1 MDVDLL
7 EGLVAQDL
15 ANVRGRSRPEE
26 EMLEIVGSLGTF
38 SITWEDVHHKWCI
51 PLWNAFAKKVGIEIE
66 VTPGETCRVAL
77 KK

>member
-1 MDVDLL
+1 
-7 EGLVAQDL
+7 
-15 ANVRGRSRPEE
+15 
-26 EMLEIVGSLGTF
+26 MLEIVGSLGTF

-51 PLWNAFAKKVGIEIE
+51 PLWKEFAKKVGIEIE